1 MIAQLVKLA
10 EENLRSAELR
20 LKHDDHAESV
30 RTAAIAVENVARALL
45 HCYGEK
51 PNPYSGQGEAL
62 RILAT
67 RFSELRRPEFGEI
80 VDEVIRINVNREVLR
95 NLPKNEV
102 RKDIFDRTHA
112 SQTIGAAKIV
122 ISAIKKRIVN
132 EFKDEIPEMQSIVQT
147 R

>member
-20 LKHDDHAESV
+20 LKHGDYAESV
-30 RTAAIAVENVARALL
+30 RTVAIAVENVARAFL

-51 PNPYSGQGEAL
+51 PNPFSGQGEAL
-62 RILAT
+62 RVLAT
-67 RFSELRRPEFGEI
+67 RFDKLRRPEFGEI

-95 NLPKNEV
+95 NLPKSEV
-102 RKDIFDRTHA
+102 RKGVFDHTHA
-112 SQTIGAAKIV
+112 SQTIETAKTV
-122 ISAIKKRIVN
+122 ILAIKERIVH
-132 EFKDEIPEMQSIVQT
+132 EFMDEIPEIQLTVQK